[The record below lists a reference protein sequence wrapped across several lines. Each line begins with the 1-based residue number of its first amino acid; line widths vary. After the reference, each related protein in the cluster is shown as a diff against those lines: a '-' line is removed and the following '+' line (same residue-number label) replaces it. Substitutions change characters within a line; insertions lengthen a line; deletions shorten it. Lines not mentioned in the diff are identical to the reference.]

1 MSQPC
6 PHELIDVAPR
16 HGVRVELRPVHDR
29 AGNVV
34 EGLHKTWVIL
44 DDPGQLTAYTPE
56 MVRAV
61 VQAFAAA
68 SNDPRCVNVVL
79 TSAGH
84 GATDSTS
91 DDDEDD
97 PTFPRDPVDPG
108 RQSRLFND
116 MLAGILTCEKPVI
129 CRVNGD
135 PGRGG
140 QTIGM
145 MVGHSMTREVA
156 HLADVRHPSG
166 PLHSALVRVALHAL
180 RFVRWLPAPGH
191 GLLHRLAGLV
201 HADEEYAPAD
211 AG

>member
-1 MSQPC
+1 MSQPF

-44 DDPGQLTAYTPE
+44 DEPGQLTTYTPE

-79 TSAGH
+79 TSVVQ
-84 GATDSTS
+84 GATDSN
-91 DDDEDD
+91 DDDDD
-97 PTFPRDPVDPG
+97 PTSPRDPVDPG
-108 RQSRLFND
+108 QSRLFNEL
-116 MLAGILTCEKPVI
+116 LAGILTCEKPVI
-129 CRVNGD
+129 CRVIGD
-135 PGRGG
+135 RGRGG
-140 QTIGM
+140 QAIGM
-145 MVGHSMTREVA
+145 MVGHSMAGEVA
-156 HLADVRHPSG
+156 HLADVREPAG
-166 PLHSALVRVALHAL
+166 PLHSALVHVSLRAL
-180 RFVRWLPAPGH
+180 RFVRWLPAPGQ

-201 HADEEYAPAD
+201 HANEEYAPLD
-211 AG
+211 AR

>member
-1 MSQPC
+1 MSQPF

-16 HGVRVELRPVHDR
+16 HGVRVELRPVRDR

-44 DDPGQLTAYTPE
+44 DDPGQLTTYTPE

-79 TSAGH
+79 TSAARV
-84 GATDSTS
+84 ATDST
-91 DDDEDD
+91 DDDDD
-97 PTFPRDPVDPG
+97 PTYPRDAVDPG

-116 MLAGILTCEKPVI
+116 MLAGILACEKPVI
-129 CRVNGD
+129 CRVDGD
-135 PGRGG
+135 QGRGG

-145 MVGHSMTREVA
+145 MVGHSMAREVA
-156 HLADVRHPSG
+156 HLADVREPSG
-166 PLHSALVRVALHAL
+166 RLHSALVHVALRAL
-180 RFVRWLPAPGH
+180 RFVRWLPAPGQ

-201 HADEEYAPAD
+201 HANEEYAPLD
-211 AG
+211 AR